1 MRPHFG
7 VLVRIAAAHLAVRTR
22 QTAVAVAG
30 VAVGV
35 AFFLAVSGMMSGSQ
49 KDFVETLVDSAP
61 HIIVR
66 DEQRSPSLQPAAR
79 QAPGSAVVVSGV
91 RPREEVRGLKD
102 WPAMLADS
110 RSLPGALAAPS
121 LNGAVT
127 LAFAGRT
134 EAVALSGVDP
144 RLEGRMAK
152 IEVSLVGGRLADLEA
167 RPDGIIIS
175 RPLADRLGA
184 RLGDTLVAASPA
196 GVIQR
201 MRILALIEPDA
212 IQGFYA
218 GDNTA
223 YGLLRTA
230 QVLFARP
237 NIVNQI
243 HLRLAD
249 PNAADGAA
257 QALEARWGYKWES
270 WQERSRDILNLLVV
284 RNVVMYAV
292 ISAILLVAS
301 FGIYTSVSTSV
312 TDKRRDIAILR
323 AMGFTDRDVEGI
335 FLLEGL
341 TVGVVGAMVGFLLG
355 AAMLEALSRLPL
367 TIEGRPL
374 VIPLDRGLHQFLIAG
389 GAALGSALV
398 AAWLP
403 ARKAAAVDP
412 VDILRGA
419 A

>member
-22 QTAVAVAG
+22 QTVVAVAG

-49 KDFVETLVDSAP
+49 KDFVATLVDSAP
-61 HIIVR
+61 HVIVR
-66 DEQRSPSLQPAAR
+66 DEQRLPGPQPAVQAR
-79 QAPGSAVVVSGV
+79 PAAAVTVSGV

-102 WPAMLADS
+102 WPAMLADLGA
-110 RSLPGALAAPS
+110 LPGALAAPS

-127 LAFAGRT
+127 LSFAGRT

-144 RLEGRMAK
+144 RIEGRMAK
-152 IEVSLVGGRLADLEA
+152 IDVSLVGGRLEDLEA

-184 RLGDTLVAASPA
+184 RLGDTLVATSPA
-196 GVIQR
+196 GVTQR
-201 MRILALIEPDA
+201 MRILALIEPEA

-249 PNAADGAA
+249 PAGAEAAAGV
-257 QALEARWGYKWES
+257 LEARWGYKWES

-341 TVGVVGAMVGFLLG
+341 TVGVIGALAGFLLG
-355 AAMLEALSRLPL
+355 AAML
-367 TIEGRPL
+367 
-374 VIPLDRGLHQFLIAG
+374 
-389 GAALGSALV
+389 
-398 AAWLP
+398 
-403 ARKAAAVDP
+403 
-412 VDILRGA
+412 
-419 A
+419 